1 MASTA
6 KTVMGIVPGVMSLGL
21 LGESMK
27 MLPSKKEWEGKKKKS
42 PSPKKMIKG
51 FTTIMIG
58 IPLIGATAGMVNKLP

>member
-6 KTVMGIVPGVMSLGL
+6 KAVMGIVPGVMSLGL

-27 MLPSKKEWEGKKKKS
+27 MLPGKGEWEGKKKKS
-42 PSPKKMIKG
+42 PSPKKIVKG

-58 IPLIGATAGMVNKLP
+58 VPLISATSGMVNALP